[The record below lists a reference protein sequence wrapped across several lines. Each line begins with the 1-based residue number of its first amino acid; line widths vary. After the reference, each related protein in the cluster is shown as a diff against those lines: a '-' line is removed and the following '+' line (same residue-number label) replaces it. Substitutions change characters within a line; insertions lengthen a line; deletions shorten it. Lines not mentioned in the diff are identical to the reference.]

1 MGYRLKTMQCTNSIQ
16 QYWHSAIESHN
27 LLVFKNYREI
37 PMSPFDSH
45 ALRSVSLND
54 KVEARE
60 GTVFMSGIQAL
71 ARIPLL
77 QRERDRAMGWNTGG
91 FISGYR
97 GSPLGGFDR
106 ELMRL
111 KKYLNDANVKFIPG
125 VNEDL
130 AATAV
135 WGTQQVG
142 LLPGA
147 KVDGVFGLWYGK
159 SPGVD
164 RSGDVMRHASANG
177 TSPRGGVL
185 AVFGDDH
192 ACKSSTLP
200 CQSDH
205 ALYAMQ
211 IPQLYPANIQEF
223 AEYGLLGIAM
233 SRYSGC
239 WTAMKVTSETVETSG
254 TVDLAREQRAILL
267 PGDDDFKMPP
277 GGLHIRLND
286 TPREIDFRLQNYK
299 LFACYAFARKNKI
312 DRVVMDS
319 PKPRFGIITSGKSYA
334 DVRQA
339 LDDLG
344 ITEAVARDIGLRVYK
359 VGMTWPLEPI
369 GVQDFVAGLEEILIV
384 EEKREFI
391 EYQLKQQIYNWE
403 SGRRPPVIV
412 GKYDEKGDRLLPLHN
427 DQSVGTVARVIAQ
440 RISRFHKT
448 DRIEAALKFYQR
460 YENHEQDYLP
470 DSIRKPYYC
479 SGCPHNTS
487 TKVPDG
493 SFAMVG
499 IGCHYM
505 VQWMDRNSSL
515 CTQMGGEGVPWIGAA
530 SFTDTKH
537 IFANLGD
544 GTYFHS
550 GSLAI
555 RAAVAAK
562 VNITYKILY
571 NDAVAMTG
579 GQAVDGD
586 MPVWRV
592 AQQVMSEG
600 VQKAWIVTENPSAY
614 KDRSNIPAGVIILD
628 RAWLPKVMEECRN
641 TPGTTI
647 IIYDQTCAAEK
658 RRRRKRGNYPDPAKR
673 VVINSAVCEGCG
685 DCSVQS
691 NCMSV
696 QPLETEYGR
705 KRQINQT
712 TCNKDYSCLKGFC
725 PSFVTVYGGAVRKTT
740 GTGNAETNSDF
751 DLPAPSVMA
760 LNGAYNILIP
770 GVGGTGVLTVG
781 ALVGMAAHLEGKA
794 SAILDSTGL
803 AQKGGEVLSHVRIGT
818 SQDILHNSHI
828 IAGGADLLLGCDIV
842 SSVGKAAHETLNP
855 ERTVAVV
862 NTDNSPVAAFI
873 LNNSIDFKNKE
884 ITQEI
889 IKATRKQ
896 YFVDATTAIGV
907 LLGDEMGTNI
917 FMLGY
922 AWQKGLVPL
931 SLDALMRAIELN
943 GVSVDDNKK
952 AFMLGRLGAHDA
964 ARLQGMIDA
973 ASAPA
978 APVAVTLDDIVAKRM
993 AYLTQ
998 YQNETYAK
1006 RYKSLVDRFVE
1017 WPDLQETVARNYHKL
1032 LAYKDEYE
1040 VARLYTDGSFLKS
1053 VQAQFEGNYK
1063 IAFNL
1068 APPIM
1073 ERTDPATGRPKKREF
1088 GAWMMIAFRIL
1099 AKLKGLRGTRL
1110 DLFGYHPDRREE
1122 RALIA
1127 EYESTAEGILKT
1139 ITPENRDI
1147 CREIL
1152 ALPDMIRG
1160 FGPVKAG
1167 NIKKA
1172 RVQKTVLLQKVEAE
1186 LAHRQAA

>member
-1 MGYRLKTMQCTNSIQ
+1 
-16 QYWHSAIESHN
+16 
-27 LLVFKNYREI
+27 
-37 PMSPFDSH
+37 MSPLASAA
-45 ALRSVSLND
+45 ALRSVALTD
-54 KVEARE
+54 KYELRDGVAY
-60 GTVFMSGIQAL
+60 MSGIQAL

-77 QRERDRAMGWNTGG
+77 QRERDAAAGWNTGG

-106 ELMRL
+106 ELARMQ
-111 KKYLNDANVKFIPG
+111 KYLDAAGVKFMPG

-147 KVDGVFGLWYGK
+147 KVDGVFGIWYGK

-177 TSPRGGVL
+177 TAPKGGVL
-185 AVFGDDH
+185 AIFGDDH

-223 AEYGLLGIAM
+223 TEYGLLGIAM

-254 TVDLAREQRAILL
+254 TVDLSRENRAIIM

-277 GGLHIRLND
+277 GGVHIRLGD
-286 TPREIDFRLQNYK
+286 IPREIDFRLQNYK

-344 ITEAVARDIGLRVYK
+344 ITEEVAREIGLRVYK
-359 VGMTWPLEPI
+359 VGMTWPLEPK

-427 DQSVGTVARVIAQ
+427 DQSVGHVARVIAQ
-440 RISRFHKT
+440 RISRFYKT
-448 DRIEAALKFYQR
+448 DRINAALEFYSR
-460 YENHEQDYLP
+460 YENHERDYAPVSL
-470 DSIRKPYYC
+470 RRPYYC

-505 VQWMDRNSSL
+505 VQWMDRNSAL

-530 SFTDTKH
+530 PFSETKH

-579 GQAVDGD
+579 GQPVDGD

-592 AQQVMSEG
+592 AQQVMAEG
-600 VQKAWIVTENPSAY
+600 VAKAWIVTENPDAY
-614 KDRSNIPAGVIILD
+614 QDRSNIPAGVLVLD
-628 RAWLPKVMEECRN
+628 RKWMPKVMEECRT
-641 TPGTTI
+641 TPGTTV

-658 RRRRKRGNYPDPAKR
+658 RRRRKRGQYPDPAKR
-673 VVINSAVCEGCG
+673 VVINPAVCEGCG

-725 PSFVTVYGGAVRKTT
+725 PSFVTVYGGELRKAVRAD
-740 GTGNAETNSDF
+740 GA
-751 DLPAPSVMA
+751 LPDIPEPSFSP
-760 LNGAYNILIP
+760 LNGAYNILVP

-781 ALVGMAAHLEGKA
+781 ALLGMAAHLEGKA

-803 AQKGGEVLSHVRIGT
+803 AQKGGEVLSHVRIAPA
-818 SQDILHNSHI
+818 QDMLHNSHI
-828 IAGGADLLLGCDIV
+828 IAGGTDLLLGCDIV

-855 ERTVAVV
+855 DRTIAVV
-862 NTDNSPVAAFI
+862 NTDNTPVAAFI
-873 LNNSIDFKNKE
+873 LDNRMDFKNAE
-884 ITQEI
+884 LRDELIA
-889 IKATRKQ
+889 ATRAQ
-896 YFVDATTAIGV
+896 HFVDATTAIGV

-917 FMLGY
+917 FMMGY
-922 AWQKGLVPL
+922 AWQQGLIPL
-931 SLDALMRAIELN
+931 SADSIMRAIELN
-943 GVSVDDNKK
+943 GVSVEDNKK
-952 AFMLGRLGAHDA
+952 AFALGRLGAHDPDA
-964 ARLQGMIDA
+964 LERMIA
-973 ASAPA
+973 EKSAPA
-978 APVAVTLDDIVAKRM
+978 EPPARTIEDIVAKRM
-993 AYLTQ
+993 DYLCAYQ
-998 YQNETYAK
+998 DNAYAL
-1006 RYKSLVDRFVE
+1006 RYKALVDRFVE
-1017 WPDLQETVARNYHKL
+1017 WPEVQEVVARNYHKL

-1040 VARLYTDGSFLKS
+1040 VARLFTDGTFLKS
-1053 VQAQFEGNYK
+1053 VAAQFEGDYRL
-1063 IAFNL
+1063 AFNL

-1073 ERTDPATGRPKKREF
+1073 EKTDPATGRPKKREF
-1088 GAWMMIAFRIL
+1088 GPWMMVGFRIL
-1099 AKLKGLRGTRL
+1099 ARMKGLRGTRF
-1110 DLFGYHPDRREE
+1110 DIFARHPE
-1122 RALIA
+1122 RKAERQLIA
-1127 EYESTAEGILKT
+1127 DYEAMAETVLTT
-1139 ITPENRDI
+1139 ITPENRDL
-1147 CREIL
+1147 CRDL
-1152 ALPDMIRG
+1152 LNLPDMIRG
-1160 FGPVKAG
+1160 FGPVKVG
-1167 NIKKA
+1167 NMKRA
-1172 RVQKTVLLQKVEAE
+1172 EAQKNILLQSLNEMQTRKN
-1186 LAHRQAA
+1186 AA

>member
-1 MGYRLKTMQCTNSIQ
+1 MTS
-16 QYWHSAIESHN
+16 SAAA
-27 LLVFKNYREI
+27 
-37 PMSPFDSH
+37 
-45 ALRSVSLND
+45 ALRSVSLTD
-54 KVEARE
+54 KYELRDGVSY
-60 GTVFMSGIQAL
+60 MSGLQAL

-77 QRERDRAMGWNTGG
+77 QRERDEAAGWKTGG

-106 ELMRL
+106 ELARMQ
-111 KKYLNDANVKFIPG
+111 KYLDAAGVKFIPG

-177 TSPRGGVL
+177 TAPKGGVL
-185 AVFGDDH
+185 AIFGDDH

-254 TVDLAREQRAILL
+254 TVDLSREKRSIVM
-267 PGDDDFKMPP
+267 PGDDEFQMPP
-277 GGLHIRLND
+277 GGVHIRLGD
-286 TPREIDFRLQNYK
+286 IPREIDFRLQNYK

-344 ITEAVARDIGLRVYK
+344 ITEAVAREIGLRVYK
-359 VGMTWPLEPI
+359 VGMTWPLEPV

-427 DQSVGTVARVIAQ
+427 DQSVGQVARVIAQ
-440 RISRFHKT
+440 RISRFYKT
-448 DRIEAALKFYQR
+448 DRISAALEFYSR
-460 YENHEQDYLP
+460 YEHHERDYAPVSL
-470 DSIRKPYYC
+470 RRPYYC

-505 VQWMDRNSSL
+505 VQWMDRNSAL

-530 SFTDTKH
+530 PFSETKH

-592 AQQVMSEG
+592 AQQVAAEG
-600 VQKAWIVTENPSAY
+600 VAKAWIVTENPAAY
-614 KDRSNIPAGVIILD
+614 KDRSNIPHGIEVLD
-628 RAWLPKVMEECRN
+628 RSWLPKVMDECRK
-641 TPGTTI
+641 TPGTTV

-673 VVINSAVCEGCG
+673 VVINAAVCEGCG

-725 PSFVTVYGGAVRKTT
+725 PSFVTVYGGQPRKAVKA
-740 GTGNAETNSDF
+740 GAA
-751 DLPAPSVMA
+751 LPDMPVPS
-760 LNGAYNILIP
+760 LPPLDGAYNILVP

-781 ALVGMAAHLEGKA
+781 ALLGMAAHLEGKA

-803 AQKGGEVLSHVRIGT
+803 AQKGGEVLSHVRIAPA
-818 SQDILHNSHI
+818 QDVLHNSHI
-828 IAGGADLLLGCDIV
+828 IAGGTDLLLGCDIV

-855 ERTVAVV
+855 DRTVAVV
-862 NTDNSPVAAFI
+862 NIDNTPVAAFV
-873 LNNSIDFKNKE
+873 LDNRMNFKNDE
-884 ITQEI
+884 LRADLAA
-889 IKATRKQ
+889 ATKVQ
-896 YFVDATTAIGV
+896 YLVDATTAIGT

-917 FMLGY
+917 FMMGY
-922 AWQKGLVPL
+922 AWQRGLIPL
-931 SLDALMRAIELN
+931 SMDSIMKAIELN
-943 GVSVDDNKK
+943 GVSVDDNKH
-952 AFMLGRLGAHDA
+952 AFALGRLGAHDPA
-964 ARLQGMIDA
+964 ALERMIA
-973 ASAPA
+973 EKSAPA
-978 APVAVTLDDIVAKRM
+978 EPIAQTIEEIIAKRM
-993 AYLTQ
+993 EYLRAYQ
-998 YQNETYAK
+998 DDAYAR
-1006 RYKSLVDRFVE
+1006 RYKALVDRFVE
-1017 WPDLQETVARNYHKL
+1017 WPELHEAVARNYHKL

-1040 VARLYTDGSFLKS
+1040 VARLYTDGAFLKS
-1053 VQAQFEGNYK
+1053 VAAQFEGDYK
-1063 IAFNL
+1063 LVFNL
-1068 APPIM
+1068 APPSI
-1073 ERTDPATGRPKKREF
+1073 EKIDPATGRPKKREF
-1088 GAWMMIAFRIL
+1088 GPWMMAGFHIL
-1099 AKLKGLRGTRL
+1099 ARMKGLRGTRL
-1110 DLFGYHPDRREE
+1110 DPFGRHPE
-1122 RALIA
+1122 RKAERKLIA
-1127 EYESTAEGILKT
+1127 EYESLAETVLKT
-1139 ITPENRDI
+1139 ITPENRDT
-1147 CREIL
+1147 CRDL
-1152 ALPDMIRG
+1152 LNLPDLIRG

-1167 NIKKA
+1167 NIRKA
-1172 RVQKTVLLQKVEAE
+1172 EARKAVLLQSISAQRVQKS
-1186 LAHRQAA
+1186 AA